1 MEARVDVAVFG
12 LSHDGD
18 GRRQSEEE
26 GAERQPRQSVVDV
39 GAVVVLTAP
48 ALSDNRGCWAA
59 G

>member
-18 GRRQSEEE
+18 GRRQREEE
-26 GAERQPRQSVVDV
+26 GAERQPRQSVVV
-39 GAVVVLTAP
+39 GAVVVVTAP